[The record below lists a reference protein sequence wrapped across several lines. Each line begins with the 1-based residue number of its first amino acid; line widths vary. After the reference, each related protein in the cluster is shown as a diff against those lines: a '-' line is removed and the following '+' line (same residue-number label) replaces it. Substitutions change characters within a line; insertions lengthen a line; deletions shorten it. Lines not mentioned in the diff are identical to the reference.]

1 MFYNYVLDDD
11 GNFINAEAF
20 RQAVEMHL
28 EINFTLNGKKQLLEP
43 ASDEKDWFILT
54 DLSDLDHPV
63 FINSVDKVLN
73 YRIGGKAL
81 RDSLQDMSDID
92 C

>member
-28 EINFTLNGKKQLLEP
+28 EINFTLNAKNG
-43 ASDEKDWFILT
+43 F
-54 DLSDLDHPV
+54 
-63 FINSVDKVLN
+63 
-73 YRIGGKAL
+73 
-81 RDSLQDMSDID
+81 
-92 C
+92 